1 MLGKLSLKSSRSV
14 PIIINNEKSLEKQN
28 SPSSYLNIKSA
39 IVLNNRTS
47 AQESQEH
54 LDAMHKIVD
63 QTDNDLRYALEHV
76 VNRREQL
83 DQLQYRSEEMLSKNE
98 NLVFGITNYRKT
110 QERDIFWQRFRYSAF
125 GILTIGII
133 ILIIIL
139 SMTSKRSI
147 PSSQI
152 IDIRYLNQDL
162 SNKNIASTTVLT
174 TFRRRRRKRQRLNE
188 LFT

>member
-98 NLVFGITNYRKT
+98 NLVFGK
-110 QERDIFWQRFRYSAF
+110 IF
-125 GILTIGII
+125 
-133 ILIIIL
+133 
-139 SMTSKRSI
+139 
-147 PSSQI
+147 
-152 IDIRYLNQDL
+152 N
-162 SNKNIASTTVLT
+162 SNKYTC
-174 TFRRRRRKRQRLNE
+174 
-188 LFT
+188 LFSIVPRIF